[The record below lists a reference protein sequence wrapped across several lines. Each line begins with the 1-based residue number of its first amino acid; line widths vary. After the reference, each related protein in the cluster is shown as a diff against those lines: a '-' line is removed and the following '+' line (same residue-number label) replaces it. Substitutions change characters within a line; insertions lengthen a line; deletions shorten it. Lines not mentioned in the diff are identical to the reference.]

1 MPGAATFPKGPLQM
15 DIILSGQLLFSALVS
30 GALYALVA
38 LGLNLVYGTLRLLNI
53 AHGELVMIGAYTAF
67 WMMTLFAVPP
77 LISLPLAALLCAG
90 LGWLLYFGIFRR
102 LLRNPDL
109 AARVEANS
117 LILFYGI
124 SVILQNTTALM
135 FTSSARG
142 YAYLGN
148 VITVGEVSM
157 TGNRLLSLGVAG
169 TLTIGMLL
177 FLRFHIFGWSLR
189 AVIERKEAAR
199 VVGVNVDQVQVITIC
214 AGFAVAGVAGVLVS
228 MTEQITPFMGFPF
241 TITAFVV
248 IIVGGLGN
256 IPSGILAGFALGFV
270 ETYGIALT
278 SASYRSILIYGLF
291 VTVLLIRPE
300 GLFSRAVK
308 S

>member
-1 MPGAATFPKGPLQM
+1 M
-15 DIILSGQLLFSALVS
+15 DILFSGQLLFAALVS
-30 GALYALVA
+30 GSLYALVA

-67 WMMTLFAVPP
+67 WMLTLFAVPP
-77 LISLPLAALLCAG
+77 VLSIPVAALVCAA
-90 LGWLLYFGIFRR
+90 LGWLLYVGLFRR
-102 LLRNPDL
+102 LLKRPEL
-109 AARVEANS
+109 AARIEANS

-124 SVILQNTTALM
+124 SVILQNATALF

-142 YAYLGN
+142 YSYLGE
-148 VITVGEVSM
+148 VVTMGDVSM
-157 TGNRLLSLGVAG
+157 TGNRLLSLGVAV

-177 FLRFHIFGWSLR
+177 FLRFHIFGWSLS
-189 AVIERKEAAR
+189 AVIERREAAR

-214 AGFAVAGVAGVLVS
+214 VGFAIAGMAGVLVS

-256 IPSGILAGFALGFV
+256 IPSGILAGFALGLI
-270 ETYGIALT
+270 ETYGVALT
-278 SASYRSILIYGLF
+278 SAGYRSILIYGLF
-291 VTVLLIRPE
+291 VAVLLIRPE
-300 GLFSRAVK
+300 GLFAKAVK

>member
-1 MPGAATFPKGPLQM
+1 M
-15 DIILSGQLLFSALVS
+15 DIFFSGQLLFAALVS
-30 GALYALVA
+30 GSLYALVA

-67 WMMTLFAVPP
+67 WMLTLFAVPP
-77 LISLPLAALLCAG
+77 VLSILVAAMICAA
-90 LGWLLYFGIFRR
+90 LGWLLYIGLFRR
-102 LLRNPDL
+102 LLRRSEL

-124 SVILQNTTALM
+124 SVIFQNTFSLA
-135 FTSSARG
+135 FSSSARG
-142 YAYLGN
+142 YSYLGD
-148 VITVGEVSM
+148 VVTVGDVSM
-157 TGNRLLSLGVAG
+157 TGNRLLSLGVAA

-189 AVIERKEAAR
+189 AVIERREAAR

-214 AGFAVAGVAGVLVS
+214 VGFAIAGMAGVLVS
-228 MTEQITPFMGFPF
+228 MTEQVTPFMGFPF

-256 IPSGILAGFALGFV
+256 IPSGILAGFALGLI
-270 ETYGIALT
+270 ETYGVALT
-278 SASYRSILIYGLF
+278 SPGYRSILIYGLF
-291 VTVLLIRPE
+291 VAVLMIRPE
-300 GLFSRAVK
+300 GLFAKAVK